1 MNPSFC
7 REVES
12 RSFFDLYSCL
22 AALETVGVD
31 AQFLANPQRAAQAIF
46 LGWTSDGPNEIEA
59 AISCSPRH
67 VVAV

>member
-1 MNPSFC
+1 LIYIRAFA
-7 REVES
+7 E
-12 RSFFDLYSCL
+12 
-22 AALETVGVD
+22 LETVGVD